1 MTELTRSST
10 RSSLAGIVATAVVV
24 AACSSA
30 TVAARQSELSPSEKA
45 RSDSALW
52 PYTQADIQFMAGMIS
67 HHAQAIVMSRLAPT
81 HDASPSLLILSARI
95 INAQQDEIALMQQWL
110 RERNQP
116 VPEARPVPIKMVHD
130 GVEHEMMMPGM
141 LTDAQLKELEAAK
154 GKEFDRLY
162 LRYMIQHHQ
171 GAVLMVKELL
181 GKRGAAMD
189 ETVFKLASD
198 INVDQ
203 ETEIKRMQQM
213 LFALLIEKSSQ

>member
-1 MTELTRSST
+1 MTAITRSSS
-10 RSSLAGIVATAVVV
+10 RSSIAAIVATAVVV
-24 AACSSA
+24 ACSSA
-30 TVAARQSELSPSEKA
+30 TVGARQAQLSPSEKA

-81 HDASPSLLILSARI
+81 HDASPALLILSARI

-110 RERNQP
+110 RDRNQP
-116 VPEARPVPIKMVHD
+116 VPEARPVPMKMVHD
-130 GVEHEMMMPGM
+130 GVEHEMLMPGM
-141 LTDAQLKELEAAK
+141 LSDDQMKELEVAK
-154 GKEFDRLY
+154 GKEFDRLF

-171 GAVLMVKELL
+171 GAVLMVKELI
-181 GKRGAAMD
+181 GTRGAAMD
-189 ETVFKLASD
+189 ETVFKMASD

-213 LFALLIEKSSQ
+213 LFNLLIEKPSQ